1 MTSKQKSALE
11 RMHAANAALTPEQR
25 AERSRK
31 AAEASKARAEQKRAV
46 SAAGAVPTKDKATST
61 TAARVQ
67 PEVLRSFDVCL
78 STDAAGRKWVLVEAG
93 GIKRAMGAARDANPG
108 SKALGAVLAGV
119 LPAGVLGR

>member
-1 MTSKQKSALE
+1 MTQAQAKALA

-25 AERSRK
+25 KARSEK
-31 AAEASKARAEQKRAV
+31 AAAAAKARKV
-46 SAAGAVPTKDKATST
+46 GAAQAGNGGSEKATST

-78 STDAAGRKWVLVEAG
+78 STDAGRVWVAVQAG